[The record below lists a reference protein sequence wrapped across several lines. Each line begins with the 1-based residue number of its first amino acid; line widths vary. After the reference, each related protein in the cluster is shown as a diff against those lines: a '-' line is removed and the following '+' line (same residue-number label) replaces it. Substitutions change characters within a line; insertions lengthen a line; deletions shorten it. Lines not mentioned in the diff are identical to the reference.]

1 MMLSKRMRT
10 SFNPNYPQNPLFE
23 DPSSHRYALGA
34 ASPAL
39 GLGIKQM
46 DLDNIGVKAAGKYH

>member
-1 MMLSKRMRT
+1 MLSKKMRA
-10 SFNPNYPQNPLFE
+10 SFNSNLLQDPLFE
-23 DPSSHRYALGA
+23 DPSSRRYALGA

-39 GLGIKQM
+39 GLGIKQV

>member
-1 MMLSKRMRT
+1 MST
-10 SFNPNYPQNPLFE
+10 SFNYNELQDPLLG

-39 GLGIKQM
+39 GLGIKQV
-46 DLDNIGVKAAGKYH
+46 DLDNIGVKAAGKYHKEANS

>member
-1 MMLSKRMRT
+1 MLSKKMRT
-10 SFNPNYPQNPLFE
+10 SFNSNSLQDPLFE

-39 GLGIKQM
+39 GLGIKQV

>member
-1 MMLSKRMRT
+1 MST
-10 SFNPNYPQNPLFE
+10 SFNYNELQDPLFE

-39 GLGIKQM
+39 GLGIKQV